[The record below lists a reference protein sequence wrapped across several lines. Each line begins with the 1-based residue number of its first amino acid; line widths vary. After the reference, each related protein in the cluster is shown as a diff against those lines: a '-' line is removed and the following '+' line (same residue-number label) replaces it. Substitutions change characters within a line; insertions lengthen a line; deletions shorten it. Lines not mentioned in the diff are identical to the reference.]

1 MSHSSHTVRNSNN
14 SVARKRVERRLQI
27 AGATRKGSTT
37 SWVFFCILAV
47 LLVITGASTFGIPTP
62 VRSAGS
68 KPVNNEVPTSVF
80 QERRSA
86 PNPSGNI
93 TPEGR
98 FDILYD
104 KDGRKYSLRDLK
116 VDTALRFS
124 DRAIRT
130 SSTCNTGYFQL
141 YFEANSG
148 LAGTSTTDIARR
160 SVLCQVFSDI
170 ATFLPT
176 PAGTPLANGTHKVN
190 IWVRDI
196 GQIISN
202 PQSSGI
208 LGLATA
214 FYSVPSGSTASG
226 IVDNQVWR
234 TINSGTDAYT
244 GLAAPIL
251 LQGGQYNSGSGSYYH
266 GMVALNF
273 SNGGINWNTNT
284 SIPAPTGLYDLY
296 TIALHEI
303 THALGFASLID
314 FNGNSKFGSAQYY
327 ARYDLFLQT
336 QAGIKLLTNSGGCS
350 LYNFGWNSSLTASS
364 TLSPNSGTCGGV
376 IPFNGGNDN
385 TNCAT
390 ALEYFSSNLATQQK
404 VYTYDCFTGPSSLSH
419 FEDACA
425 PTNLGNNS
433 YFVMSNANGAGV
445 TKRYLQQEES
455 RVLCDLGYEVTNSY
469 GSTAVWGSSH
479 SYTGSLCSRMG
490 IAGVNDGINSSG
502 AYTYTGVA
510 TTAIP
515 ITGILANDYVTPGNV
530 KGFECLEDLYFGGTL
545 SVTSGNSST
554 TVNYT
559 PPATAQGATVLRYIP
574 INATTG
580 KRGNITYIYVY
591 VTSANCTPN
600 ACNMIN
606 NGGFE
611 TNSNCGQMNEDTPP
625 PSISCWS
632 VISCNPD
639 LYQRN
644 CAAPN
649 YPLDVTIPTPL
660 CNPPADT
667 WNNGQNNNNSFVGMF
682 GQGAQPFEG
691 IQTTLNSPMNPG
703 NTYLLSFWA
712 RVTNNNYLWATVNQP
727 THIEMGGGTTLMA
740 PICPGAGALPPSFSS
755 LGSVVVPNNNQ
766 WNYMTIQVTNTQSY
780 PMSVLGLINASYLN
794 QSTAPI
800 YLLIDDVSLS
810 PINSAP
816 VLSLPSSL
824 CPSGSIPDLSQY
836 ATPANGVFSGPGV
849 SVSGGI
855 YSFNA
860 ATAGLGTHTIIYTG
874 TTGNGCP
881 YTVAANVAVV
891 NSGVDLYMKDTM
903 APDLPEDFG
912 IEPSVSQLL
921 YISRDI
927 WVRTSQDST
936 ITSANPGPDSMLLAD
951 SYYANEHQHQDPT
964 YNGTT
969 PSYVYAKVRNRGCAS
984 STGTEK
990 LRIYWAN
997 ASTGLPW
1004 PGGTGVWNELD
1015 CVAGSLV
1022 DPCPLPVIGPGEDY
1036 VVELPW
1042 LTPDPASFGG
1052 VDHFCLVA
1060 RIETQPSFPFGMTSP
1075 EGPVLWQNVAGNNNI
1090 VWKNITVF
1098 AGSGHSPVIVRNTFE
1113 RATTLTL
1120 HFAVPATELKDHF
1133 LLHGDIFV
1141 DLGDALMRKWR
1152 QGGQRPQGFEV
1163 VERTT
1168 TIKITDP
1175 TNAVLG
1181 GLLFASGETQIMKV
1195 RMQLKQGD
1203 KARVGR
1209 QFNWDVIQM
1218 APLRE
1223 NAKPSAVGGERYIF
1237 IVPKKR

>member
-1 MSHSSHTVRNSNN
+1 MSHSSHTVPNSIYF
-14 SVARKRVERRLQI
+14 VAKKRVKRQSQI
-27 AGATRKGSTT
+27 AGGTRGVPTT
-37 SWVFFCILAV
+37 SGVVSFCILAS
-47 LLVITGASTFGIPTP
+47 LLAIAGASTFGIPAR

-68 KPVNNEVPTSVF
+68 KPVNNEAPTRAF

-86 PNPSGNI
+86 PNPSGNV

-116 VDTALRFS
+116 VDTALRFP
-124 DRAIRT
+124 DRSIRT

-141 YFEANSG
+141 YFEVNSG

-160 SVLCQVFSDI
+160 NVLCQVFSDI

-176 PAGTPLANGTHKVN
+176 PPGTPLANGTHKVN

-202 PQSSGI
+202 PQNSGL

-214 FYSVPSGSTASG
+214 FYSVPAGSTATG
-226 IVDNQVWR
+226 IVDSQVWR

-244 GLAAPIL
+244 AVAAPIL
-251 LQGGQYNSGSGSYYH
+251 VQGGQYNSGSGSYYH

-273 SNGGINWNTNT
+273 SNSGINWNTNT
-284 SIPAPTGLYDLY
+284 SIAAPTGLYDLY

-327 ARYDLFLQT
+327 GRYDLFLQT
-336 QAGIKLLTNSGGCS
+336 QAGIKLLTNAGGCS
-350 LYNFGWNSSLTASS
+350 LYNFGWNTSLTASS
-364 TLSPNSGTCGGV
+364 TLSPNAGTCGGV

-390 ALEYFSSNLATQQK
+390 ALEYFSSNLATHQK
-404 VYTYDCFTGPSSLSH
+404 VYTYDCFTGASSLSH

-469 GSTAVWGSSH
+469 GSTAVWDSSH
-479 SYTGSLCSRMG
+479 SYTGGPCSRMG
-490 IAGVNDGINSSG
+490 IAGVNDGINTSG
-502 AYTYTGVA
+502 AYTYTGIA
-510 TTAIP
+510 SSTIP
-515 ITGILANDYVTPGNV
+515 ITGFLANDYITPGNTIA
-530 KGFECLEDLYFGGTL
+530 FECLEDLYFGGTL
-545 SVTSGNSST
+545 SATSGSSST

-559 PPATAQGATVLRYIP
+559 PPAAAQGATVLRYIP
-574 INATTG
+574 VNTTTG
-580 KRGNITYIYVY
+580 KRGNMTYIYVY
-591 VTSANCTPN
+591 VTSPNCTAG

-611 TNSNCGQMNEDTPP
+611 NNLNCGQMGNDTPP

-632 VISCNPD
+632 IFSCTPD
-639 LYQRN
+639 LYKRSCVN
-644 CAAPN
+644 PN
-649 YPLDVTIPTPL
+649 VPDITVPTSR
-660 CNPPADT
+660 CTPPADT
-667 WNNGQNNNNSFVGMF
+667 WNNGQNGNNTFIGLWSMTNFF
-682 GQGAQPFEG
+682 TEG
-691 IQTTLNSPMNPG
+691 LQTGLNSAMTPG
-703 NTYLLSFWA
+703 QSYLLSFWA
-712 RVTNNNYLWATVNQP
+712 RVTNTFGMNLASTLE
-727 THIEMGGGTTLMA
+727 IGGGPTIMA
-740 PICPGAGALPPSFSS
+740 PIGGGYYTAMPSAFSS

-766 WNYMTIQVTNTQSY
+766 WNYVTIQLTNNNS
-780 PMSVLGLINASYLN
+780 SSINVLSFVNAAYLN
-794 QSTAPI
+794 PSSYGNHNTMI
-800 YLLIDDVSLS
+800 LIDDVSLS
-810 PINSAP
+810 PVNSAP
-816 VLSLPSSL
+816 TLSLPSSL
-824 CPSGSIPDLSQY
+824 CPTGIIPDLSQY

-849 SVSGGI
+849 SVSSGI

-903 APDLPEDFG
+903 APDMPEDFG
-912 IEPSVSQLL
+912 VEPSVSQLL

-927 WVRTSQDST
+927 WVRTSQDAT
-936 ITSANPGPDSMLLAD
+936 ITSANPGLDSMLLAD
-951 SYYANEHQHQDPT
+951 SYYANEHQHQNPT

-984 STGTEK
+984 SSGTEK

-1015 CVAGSLV
+1015 CVAGGLV

-1075 EGPVLWQNVAGNNNI
+1075 EGSLLWQNVAGNNKI
-1090 VWKNITVF
+1090 AWKNITVF

-1152 QGGQRPQGFEV
+1152 HGGQRPQGFEV
-1163 VERTT
+1163 VGKT
-1168 TIKITDP
+1168 TIKIREP
-1175 TNAVLG
+1175 VAVLA
-1181 GLLFASGETQIMKV
+1181 GLLFAPGETQTIEV

-1223 NAKPSAVGGERYIF
+1223 NANPSAVGGERYIF
-1237 IVPKKR
+1237 TVPEKR